1 MLCIALQL
9 IIIFMLKFLQGT
21 TLSEAIMKRK
31 EGNIQP
37 KPKRVLKVEYK

>member
-1 MLCIALQL
+1 MLCNALDQ
-9 IIIFMLKFLQGT
+9 IIVFMLKFLQGT

>member
-1 MLCIALQL
+1 MLCNALHL
-9 IIIFMLKFLQGT
+9 VIIFMFKFLQGT

-37 KPKRVLKVEYK
+37 KPKRVLKVEYR

>member
-1 MLCIALQL
+1 
-9 IIIFMLKFLQGT
+9 MLKLLQGT

-31 EGNIQP
+31 EGNIQS

>member
-1 MLCIALQL
+1 MLCNALDL
-9 IIIFMLKFLQGT
+9 IVVFMLKFLQGT